1 MLLTGD
7 VRNQLMELSLFD
19 VVLIRSHQQAP
30 GFHVVAVLRSDYSG
44 TRERYHIAF
53 ELSLAPL
60 GVELLSRAVNDE
72 DATALADVGRFM
84 LYELGDVAAATLYL
98 ERAYEGGAP
107 DVALD
112 LGIATLFRGNV
123 RTSPS

>member
-1 MLLTGD
+1 
-7 VRNQLMELSLFD
+7 
-19 VVLIRSHQQAP
+19 LIRSHQQAP

-44 TRERYHIAF
+44 TRELYHIAF
-53 ELSLAPL
+53 ELTPLA
-60 GVELLSRAVNDE
+60 VELLSRAVNDE

-98 ERAYEGGAP
+98 ERAYQGGAP

-112 LGIATLFRGNV
+112 LGIAALFRGNV